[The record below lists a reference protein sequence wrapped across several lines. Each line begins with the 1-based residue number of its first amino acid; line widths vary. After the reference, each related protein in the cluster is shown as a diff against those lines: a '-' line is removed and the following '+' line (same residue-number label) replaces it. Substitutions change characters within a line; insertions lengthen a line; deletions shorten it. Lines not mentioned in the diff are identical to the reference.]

1 MEDVMSEPVRSTAR
15 CGSPSAALK
24 LIRAAALA
32 AALVPLGSIAAEAG
46 PITCVGGS
54 GGFGVADSVF
64 PGTAFSC
71 ETVSFT
77 YSSGTGMS
85 HRFWFDGF
93 SHSNTLT
100 FLGTVLQ
107 PFELSMSAFYI
118 APDLL
123 QPRLPA
129 GSVCEEYA
137 LSFGPACVYYR
148 VEDLQDGSGAGAPPR
163 QGMHFTGNWEQEI
176 VWYSQDGPPSDAQLW
191 HDPRPL
197 GIFDHN
203 ITTFYDPGPTPDP
216 LVRGSTDN
224 FSDTVVI
231 PTEVPEP
238 SSLLLLGLGI
248 GGLYRRVRRR

>member
-1 MEDVMSEPVRSTAR
+1 MSEPVRSTAR

-32 AALVPLGSIAAEAG
+32 AVLVPLGSIAAEAG

-54 GGFGVADSVF
+54 GDSVF

-71 ETVSFT
+71 ETLSAT
-77 YSSGTGMS
+77 YSPTNLS
-85 HRFWFDGF
+85 HTFWFDGGTHF
-93 SHSNTLT
+93 NRLT
-100 FLGTVLQ
+100 FDTVLL

-118 APDLL
+118 MPGDL

-129 GSVCEEYA
+129 GSVCEQYA

-148 VEDLQDGSGAGAPPR
+148 VEDLQDNPNSGPPQ
-163 QGMHFTGNWEQEI
+163 QGTHFTGNWEQEI
-176 VWYSQDGPPSDAQLW
+176 VWFSQDGPPSDAQLW

-197 GIFDHN
+197 DNFSVN
-203 ITTFYDPGPTPDP
+203 ITVPGSFESTTDPFSFDP